1 MRICV
6 FCGSSAGVQPEYKAA
21 AAEMGALLARK
32 GIGLVYG
39 GANVGLM
46 GVIADSAL
54 AAGGDVIGVMPDSL
68 VAKEVAHRQLR
79 DLRIVSSMHERKALM
94 AELSDAFI
102 ALPGGYGTLEEFCE
116 VLTWS
121 QLGIHRKACGLLNT
135 CGYYDGLLA
144 LLDHAVAERFL
155 KPVNRGLV
163 LSDTNP
169 ERLIERVLEYDVPLV
184 PKWVDRAQA

>member
-1 MRICV
+1 VPYLLRV
-6 FCGSSAGVQPEYKAA
+6 ELPDVPGSLGRVATA
-21 AAEMGALLARK
+21 
-32 GIGLVYG
+32 IGE
-39 GANVGLM
+39 
-46 GVIADSAL
+46 
-54 AAGGDVIGVMPDSL
+54 AGGDIEAIEIVEHSGEGTAVDDVLLETAPGVMPDSL